1 MLIELRKLKI
11 IKQLSQDCAC
21 YTAELWIDGRL
32 AFLTSNRGQG
42 GADDYRQVG
51 VITEA
56 EVDTWLKANRPVRR
70 FHGIVLP
77 PTLEHEVA
85 FLMDEAENIALL
97 RRRLRTNVI
106 TIEDGQVYTYP
117 LKQRP
122 GATVIA
128 AIRTKKPQIEILN
141 ETGDHGLRRAVHIL
155 SEQSSESE

>member
-11 IKQLSQDCAC
+11 IEQLSKDCAC

-32 AFLTSNRGQG
+32 AFLASNRGQG

-56 EVDTWLKANRPVRR
+56 EVDSWLKDNRPVRTL
-70 FHGIVLP
+70 HGIVLP

-85 FLMDEAENIALL
+85 FLMDEAENISLL

-117 LKQRP
+117 LKKRP
-122 GATVIA
+122 LTSVIA
-128 AIRTKKPQIEILN
+128 AIRAKNPQIEFLN
-141 ETGDHGLRRAVHIL
+141 ETGGDGLKRAVGIL
-155 SEQSSESE
+155 AAQSTEAE